1 MSRHTSNRSDGPR
14 WSRTPEVSVV
24 IFSLLLNLAWEFW
37 QTPFFSGL
45 AQGPHW
51 KGVLLCTRAALGD
64 AFISLLAYWVVC
76 VAARTRQWGKRP
88 TKGQVVLFVG
98 LGLAVTVILEV
109 LATRVFDR
117 WSYSGAMPVVPGL
130 GVGLLPIAQWLLLP
144 PLVLWLVRRQLG

>member
-1 MSRHTSNRSDGPR
+1 M
-14 WSRTPEVSVV
+14 
-24 IFSLLLNLAWEFW
+24 LLNLAWEFW